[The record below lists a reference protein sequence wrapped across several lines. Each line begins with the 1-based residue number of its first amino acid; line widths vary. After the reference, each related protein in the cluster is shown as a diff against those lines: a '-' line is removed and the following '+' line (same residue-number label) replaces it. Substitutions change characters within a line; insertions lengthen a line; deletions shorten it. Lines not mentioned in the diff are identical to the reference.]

1 GKLSFI
7 QGNYTQAIDDCTK
20 AIEVNNLY
28 KDAFYI
34 RAKAYQSQGEVDK
47 AKLDLGKV
55 EKLGGISEI
64 KEK

>member
-1 GKLSFI
+1 MKMPGKII
-7 QGNYTQAIDDCTK
+7 QI
-20 AIEVNNLY
+20 NNLY

-47 AKLDLGKV
+47 AKLDLEKV

-64 KEK
+64 KEEREF